1 MWECPDLYP
10 LDGTWI
16 LSFSPQGLPARKYT
30 FQNVQQSGYI
40 ILGKHLSADNKSTLS
55 MEQTVYPTS
64 IIPNPSARF
73 IEWDMG
79 FDFYAP
85 QAFEDESGRRIL
97 IAWMGLS
104 DKAYGNP
111 TVSDGWQHTLTI
123 PRQLTLAPDGQHIL
137 QQPLPEMEALRS
149 CPIPVHHVHN
159 NMGNPPFPD
168 NNDAGINA
176 DVTPDTQVLETEGSF
191 ELLLSCPEAA
201 SFSVCL
207 DKGLVFRFDHN
218 TACCCLSFLPDHL
231 CSANDAKGYGRTRRL
246 AKLNKGDYI
255 RNARIFVDHS
265 SIEIFLNDGMLVFSS
280 RYYKQ
285 GHDHKV
291 ILRGMLRAWA
301 YSLRGFEVSKSDE
314 PL

>member
-1 MWECPDLYP
+1 M
-10 LDGTWI
+10 
-16 LSFSPQGLPARKYT
+16 GLP
-30 FQNVQQSGYI
+30 
-40 ILGKHLSADNKSTLS
+40 
-55 MEQTVYPTS
+55 
-64 IIPNPSARF
+64 
-73 IEWDMG
+73 
-79 FDFYAP
+79 
-85 QAFEDESGRRIL
+85 
-97 IAWMGLS
+97 

-159 NMGNPPFPD
+159 
-168 NNDAGINA
+168 
-176 DVTPDTQVLETEGSF
+176 TETQVLETEGSF

-201 SFSVCL
+201 SFSICL

-246 AKLNKGDYI
+246 AKLDDGDYI

-265 SIEIFLNDGMLVFSS
+265 SIEIFLSDGLLVFSS

-285 GHDHKV
+285 GHDHRV
-291 ILRGMLRAWA
+291 ILRGMLRVGA
-301 YSLRGFEVSKSDE
+301 YSLRGFEVSNSDE